1 MSAIYH
7 GFFLL
12 LSVAFLP
19 QLLKV
24 IPLSALAAILIY
36 TGYKLA
42 KPSLFREFY
51 KKGWDQ
57 FLPFVATVVI
67 ILLTDLL
74 VGVLAGLAI
83 GLFFSARSN
92 YKTAVFIVN
101 DNNNYLIRLRKDVS
115 ILNKRGIKSK
125 LDNVPAR
132 SNVLIDV
139 TKADYIDQDII
150 ELINEFALNAPK
162 RNVKVELKT
171 DAQNDHR
178 FIAGKAHV
186 EHTTNGIAV

>member
-1 MSAIYH
+1 M
-7 GFFLL
+7 
-12 LSVAFLP
+12 
-19 QLLKV
+19 
-24 IPLSALAAILIY
+24 
-36 TGYKLA
+36 
-42 KPSLFREFY
+42 
-51 KKGWDQ
+51 
-57 FLPFVATVVI
+57 PFVATVVI

-83 GLFFSARSN
+83 GLFFSSRSN
-92 YKTAVFIVN
+92 YRTAVFIVN

-115 ILNKRGIKSK
+115 ILNKRSIKSK

-150 ELINEFALNAPK
+150 EMINEFAMNAPE
-162 RNVKVELKT
+162 RNVQVELKT

-178 FIAGKAHV
+178 FSAGKMHV
-186 EHTTNGIAV
+186 EHATNGIAV